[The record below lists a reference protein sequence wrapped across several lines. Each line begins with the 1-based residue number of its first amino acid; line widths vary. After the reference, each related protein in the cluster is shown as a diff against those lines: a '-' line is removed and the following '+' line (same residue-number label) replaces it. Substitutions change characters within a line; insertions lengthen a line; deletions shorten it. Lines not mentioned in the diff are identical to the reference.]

1 MTLQVAMH
9 ALCLLWALLLVACC
23 LTGRDCY
30 VCHYRAVRPV
40 LPSRALTGP
49 SCPAEVTPSNNPRP
63 YHSNGH
69 SCHHGLHS
77 SAQQQ
82 QQPKIKIAQ
91 STLLRLLTYPSRKV
105 GAIRSFF
112 KRELPML
119 QFLWPAD
126 NLPLRCYLVLSM
138 VFLVAGKWFNLRVP
152 FLLQSAID
160 SIASTTAAGVVPSKG
175 VLSSLLTPIGSAIG
189 WYGLS
194 RALSVVC
201 AEAKTCLF
209 IQVSQDVLRKFA
221 GQIFRHL
228 HALDSDFHLQT
239 PSGVVSVA
247 YVRAVRGFQ
256 TMLFQLV
263 FSVAPTLLELLLVAH
278 VLYKRFAPVFALV
291 TLITFSV
298 YLVFTVLV
306 TQWRISL
313 RQELVDVDNARNGFF
328 IDSIL
333 NHEVVKL
340 FCSEDREALRFDS
353 YLTRI
358 QRLSIDSTYAV
369 AVLNLG
375 QAALFCA
382 GLTTSL
388 LIALQRVQAGKLSTT
403 HLYDPFTS
411 HITYT
416 TPSPHI

>member
-1 MTLQVAMH
+1 MH
-9 ALCLLWALLLVACC
+9 ALLQALLLVSCC
-23 LTGRDCY
+23 FTGGHCY
-30 VCHYRAVRPV
+30 VCHYRAVRSI
-40 LPSRALTGP
+40 LPSRALIHAP
-49 SCPAEVTPSNNPRP
+49 QCPAEVTRSNPRTH
-63 YHSNGH
+63 HSNGH
-69 SCHHGLHS
+69 SCHQDLHS
-77 SAQQQ
+77 TAQQQ
-82 QQPKIKIAQ
+82 RYPKIKIAQ
-91 STLLRLLTYPSRKV
+91 NALLRLLTYPSRKV
-105 GAIRSFF
+105 GSLRSFF

-119 QFLWPAD
+119 QFLWPTD

-138 VFLVAGKWFNLRVP
+138 VFLIAGKWFNLRVP

-160 SIASTTAAGVVPSKG
+160 SIASTTTAAAAGPTKG
-175 VLSSLLTPIGSAIG
+175 VWSSLATPIGSAIG

-209 IQVSQDVLRKFA
+209 MQVSQDVLRKFA
-221 GQIFRHL
+221 NQIFRHL
-228 HALDSDFHLQT
+228 HAMDSDFHLQT

-291 TLITFSV
+291 TMVTFSV

-340 FCSEDREALRFDS
+340 FSSEDREALRFDT
-353 YLTRI
+353 YLARI

-375 QAALFCA
+375 QAALFCM
-382 GLTTSL
+382 GLTSSL
-388 LIALQRVQAGKLSTT
+388 LIALQRVQSGKQC
-403 HLYDPFTS
+403 TS
-411 HITYT
+411 I
-416 TPSPHI
+416 